1 MDLGQ
6 LKRGDLNCAKDLG
19 AAEKGHPDCAK
30 EVRVS
35 SCKERHLACVM
46 NLRGQPKRVTW
57 PVPRL
62 LGERAKTKTKTKTKT
77 GLRVI

>member
-1 MDLGQ
+1 M
-6 LKRGDLNCAKDLG
+6 DLG

-46 NLRGQPKRVTW
+46 NLRGAAEKGRPAYAKAAGGRGPKPKQK
-57 PVPRL
+57 PVS
-62 LGERAKTKTKTKTKT
+62 G
-77 GLRVI
+77 VI